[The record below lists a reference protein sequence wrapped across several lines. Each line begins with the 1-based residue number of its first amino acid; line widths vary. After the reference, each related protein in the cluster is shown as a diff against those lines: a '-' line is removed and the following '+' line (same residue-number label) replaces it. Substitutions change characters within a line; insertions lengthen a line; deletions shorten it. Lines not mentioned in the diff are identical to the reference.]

1 MNSEQIKHYLLDF
14 DKVLAEYTDKFNQV
28 SIDEQIVLMQDFED
42 IALHEFGIENGAM
55 LLVNNSKEQFKS
67 EVDYNEKKSI
77 TNDIKGLQAT
87 FVVLAAIG
95 LVAVIG
101 SLLLKQ

>member
-1 MNSEQIKHYLLDF
+1 MDF

-101 SLLLKQ
+101 SLFLKK

>member
-14 DKVLAEYTDKFNQV
+14 DKVLEEYTDKFNQV

-101 SLLLKQ
+101 SLFLKK